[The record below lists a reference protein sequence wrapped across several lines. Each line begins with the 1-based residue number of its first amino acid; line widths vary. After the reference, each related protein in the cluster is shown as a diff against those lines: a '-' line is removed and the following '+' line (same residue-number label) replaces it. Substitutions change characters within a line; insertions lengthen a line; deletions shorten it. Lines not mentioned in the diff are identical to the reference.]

1 MRRSV
6 REALVGFSL
15 LAAIASAAGLWLW
28 LRGISLSR
36 STWTVQASFQDA
48 AGLADRSPV
57 SFRGVLVGNVRR
69 VKVTP
74 SAVVADLEITDP
86 DLQLPL
92 PIVAQVGTGSLLG
105 GDAVVSLLSG
115 GKPVPASTPGPR
127 SSSCNA
133 RLILCNGSRIDGQ
146 AQATLGTV
154 TETMQR
160 LLAETERQKL
170 VDKIAGT
177 TVSFDRTSVQA
188 DRFLRDAQKLVL
200 ELNAAVNKA
209 DPIIGNLNVATA
221 EAVQA
226 SRHVRN
232 LTSAL
237 DNPRTVE
244 ELKAT
249 VANAQR
255 LTARWEAVGGDVNRL
270 TADREFM
277 DGLRSLAIGLG
288 AFFEEL
294 YPARTAAAAEAGSRE
309 PGRGGSR

>member
-15 LAAIASAAGLWLW
+15 LAAIASGAGLWLW
-28 LRGISLSR
+28 LKGISLSR

-86 DLQLPL
+86 DLRLPL

-105 GDAVVSLLSG
+105 GDAVVALISE
-115 GKPVPASTPGPR
+115 GKPVAGSSAGPR
-127 SSSCNA
+127 SPSCNP
-133 RLILCNGSRIDGQ
+133 RLILCNGSRIDGR

-160 LLAETERQKL
+160 LLAESERQKL
-170 VDKIAGT
+170 VDKLVGT

-200 ELNAAVNKA
+200 ELNTAVKKA
-209 DPIIGNLNVATA
+209 DPILGNLNTATA
-221 EAVQA
+221 EAAVA

-232 LTSAL
+232 LTAAL

-249 VANAQR
+249 VANAQK

-270 TADREFM
+270 TADPEFM
-277 DGLRSLAIGLG
+277 NGIRSLSIGLG

-294 YPARTAAAAEAGSRE
+294 YPARTAKGDGSTPKPR
-309 PGRGGSR
+309 

>member
-1 MRRSV
+1 M
-6 REALVGFSL
+6 
-15 LAAIASAAGLWLW
+15 
-28 LRGISLSR
+28 
-36 STWTVQASFQDA
+36 QASFQDA

-57 SFRGVLVGNVRR
+57 SFRGVLVGSVRR

-74 SAVVADLEITDP
+74 AAVVADLEITDP
-86 DLQLPL
+86 DLRLPL

-105 GDAVVSLLSG
+105 GCG
-115 GKPVPASTPGPR
+115 GGPDQRGQARPASSAGPR
-127 SSSCNA
+127 SPSCNA
-133 RLILCNGSRIDGQ
+133 RLILCNGSRIEGR

-160 LLAETERQKL
+160 LLAESERQKL
-170 VDKIAGT
+170 VDKLVGT

-188 DRFLRDAQKLVL
+188 DRFLKDAQKLVL
-200 ELNAAVNKA
+200 ELNTAVKKA
-209 DPIIGNLNVATA
+209 DPILGEPQLRHRRGA
-221 EAVQA
+221 QA

-232 LTSAL
+232 LTAAL

-270 TADREFM
+270 TADPEFM
-277 DGLRSLAIGLG
+277 DGIRSVAIGLG
-288 AFFEEL
+288 AFFDEL
-294 YPARTAAAAEAGSRE
+294 YPPAPPRGMAPPPSPADPQTPLIASRAMAAIA
-309 PGRGGSR
+309 